1 MNVLILAAILL
12 TWAILAFFLLEIP
25 QIREAQYEIVS
36 TKDRWGPE
44 NL

>member
-1 MNVLILAAILL
+1 MNVLILEAILL

-36 TKDRWGPE
+36 IKDRRCPKD
-44 NL
+44 L